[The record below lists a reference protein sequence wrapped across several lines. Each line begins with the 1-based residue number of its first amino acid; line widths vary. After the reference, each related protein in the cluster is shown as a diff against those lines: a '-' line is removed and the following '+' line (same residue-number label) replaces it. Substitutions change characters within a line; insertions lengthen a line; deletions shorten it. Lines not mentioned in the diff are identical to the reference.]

1 MAQGARPIDKEK
13 FYKGLDEVL
22 TGTKSMSKAAKEIG
36 ISLPTANKYFNM
48 VVKGEQL
55 PDGLFIGDK

>member
-1 MAQGARPIDKEK
+1 MAQGVRPIDKEK
-13 FYKGLDEVL
+13 FYKGLNEVL
-22 TGTKSMSKAAKEIG
+22 AGTKSMSKAAKEIG

-55 PDGLFIGDK
+55 PDGLFKED

>member
-1 MAQGARPIDKEK
+1 MAKGVRPIDKEK